1 MHNLVLV
8 AEDDPFNLK
17 LLQEVCEA
25 AGHRV
30 LTAANGREVLD
41 IVARERPDALLLDI
55 KLSQVDG
62 FEVIRIL
69 KSDPELCAIPIVT
82 VTDADDIEGKSKS
95 VELGAEDYVTKP
107 YRVFEI
113 QQRLRNALRLKQA
126 QAVAMGAKESAFVD
140 AVTLAGT
147 AQQLHISLNYEFTRS
162 LRYGHA
168 LTVFA
173 LRLRNHDAIRSQAG
187 EDVADHVLAQLTK
200 GFRACLRATD
210 HVFRSQNSDLVGVL
224 PETNQEGAQV
234 VQQRLDESMKDGSF
248 WSNGVKPNPD
258 ISMAHVSYPTQRE
271 VSGDALL
278 SQVLKQLHVEK
289 S

>member
-1 MHNLVLV
+1 MQSVVLV
-8 AEDDPFNLK
+8 AEDDPFNLR

-41 IVARERPDALLLDI
+41 TVARERPDALLLDV
-55 KLSQVDG
+55 KLVQVDC

-82 VTDADDIEGKSKS
+82 IAATDDIESKSRS

-113 QQRLRNALRLKQA
+113 QQRLRNALRLRQA
-126 QAVAMGAKESAFVD
+126 QAAAMGAKESAFVD
-140 AVTLAGT
+140 AVTSAGT

-168 LTVFA
+168 LTVFGLA
-173 LRLRNHDAIRSQAG
+173 WQNHDATRKAAG
-187 EDVADHVLAQLTK
+187 VDIADQVLAHLAK
-200 GFRACLRATD
+200 GFRGCLRATD
-210 HVFRSQNSDLVGVL
+210 HVFRYGDALLVGVL
-224 PETNQEGAQV
+224 PETTEDGAGV
-234 VQQRLDESMKDGSF
+234 VKQRLDESIRDGSL
-248 WSNGVKPNPD
+248 WPAGTTPQPS
-258 ISMAHVSYPTQRE
+258 ISLAYACHPTQRQ

-278 SQVLKQLHVEK
+278 NVVLLQLNAPA
-289 S
+289 